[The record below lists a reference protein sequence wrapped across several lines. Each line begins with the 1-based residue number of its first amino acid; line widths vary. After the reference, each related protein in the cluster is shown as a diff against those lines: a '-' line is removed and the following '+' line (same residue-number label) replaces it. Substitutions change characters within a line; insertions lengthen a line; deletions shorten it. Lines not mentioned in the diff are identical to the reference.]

1 MFRRLMGLVLIISV
15 VLPLILGVVGVF
27 VVRQIVVD
35 LESAASVPLEKMNRA
50 IDSMKGEFED
60 AKQAFDRI
68 SNRITGIVNA
78 VQSITS
84 QIPSIPTSLTI
95 PRITI
100 PDPSISV
107 PTISVDWDSA
117 LGIRYPKDIDIGTRS
132 VSIPI
137 PDIPEMTL
145 TIPGLSSVKNLL
157 SSTFGFLDDIV
168 DSIKD
173 FANIKPLID
182 DFNEVVA
189 ESQSLITQIRSVVSR
204 WLNPLVIIA
213 LVIVIW
219 LGATYIASTYERL
232 RKGWEMLRG

>member
-15 VLPLILGVVGVF
+15 VMPLILGVVGVF
-27 VVRQIVVD
+27 LVRQVVVD

-50 IDSMKGEFED
+50 IDSMKGEFD
-60 AKQAFDRI
+60 DTKQAFERI
-68 SNRITGIVNA
+68 ANRVTGITNA
-78 VQSITS
+78 VQSITG

-117 LGIRYPKDIDIGTRS
+117 LGIRYPKDIDIGTKS
-132 VSIPI
+132 VSITI

-145 TIPGLSSVKNLL
+145 TIPGLSTVKNLL
-157 SSTFGFLDDIV
+157 SSTFGFMDDIV

-173 FANIKPLID
+173 FANIKPLIE
-182 DFNEVVA
+182 DFNDVVA
-189 ESQSLITQIRSVVSR
+189 ESQTFVTEVRSVFTR
-204 WLNPLVIIA
+204 WSNTLVVVA

-219 LGATYIASTYERL
+219 LGATYIASTYERV

>member
-1 MFRRLMGLVLIISV
+1 
-15 VLPLILGVVGVF
+15 
-27 VVRQIVVD
+27 
-35 LESAASVPLEKMNRA
+35 
-50 IDSMKGEFED
+50 MKGELED

-68 SNRITGIVNA
+68 SNRITGIVSA
-78 VQSITS
+78 VQSITN
-84 QIPSIPTSLTI
+84 QIPGIPTSLTI
-95 PRITI
+95 PKITI

-117 LGIRYPKDIDIGTRS
+117 LGIRYPEDIDIGTKS
-132 VSIPI
+132 VSISI

-145 TIPGLSSVKNLL
+145 TIPGLSTVKNLL
-157 SSTFGFLDDIV
+157 SSTFAFVDDIV

-173 FANIKPLID
+173 FASINTLVS
-182 DFNEVVA
+182 DFNEVVT
-189 ESQSLITQIRSVVSR
+189 ESQSLITQIRSVVNR
-204 WLNPLVIIA
+204 WLNTLVIIA